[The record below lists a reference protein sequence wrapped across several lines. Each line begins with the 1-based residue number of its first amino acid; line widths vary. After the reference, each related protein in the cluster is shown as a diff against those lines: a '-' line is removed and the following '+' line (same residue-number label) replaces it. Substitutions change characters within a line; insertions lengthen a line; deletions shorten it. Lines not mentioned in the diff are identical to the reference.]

1 MNMKNI
7 YSLGAIVLVVALL
20 WFFGSVNRT
29 NPKTTSNLPKSD
41 LASPLVAGEN
51 LFFDFGN
58 ISMGAGNVSHV
69 FKIVNTNKTAI
80 VVSKIYTSC
89 MCTVAT
95 LVTKAGRA
103 GPFGMPGHA
112 TIASINQSIAP
123 GEEASVEAVFDPAA
137 HGPSGTGR
145 VRRIIYLETD
155 AQKEPFELSFEA
167 NVTP

>member
-1 MNMKNI
+1 MKNI
-7 YSLGAIVLVVALL
+7 YSLGAIVLVIVLL
-20 WFFGSVNRT
+20 WVFGGANRAD
-29 NPKTTSNLPKSD
+29 PKPVPSLPKSD
-41 LASPLVAGEN
+41 LASPLVGEN

-58 ISMGAGNVSHV
+58 ISMSVGNVSHV
-69 FKIVNTNKTAI
+69 FKIANTNKTAI

-95 LVTKAGRA
+95 LVTKTGRA